1 MESVVENGVM
11 DEAASAP
18 GTQGATGTPDASVV
32 PGADDG
38 LTVGRVA
45 ELVGVSVRTLHHWD
59 AIGLVSP
66 AERTWSDYRVYAADD
81 IARIQQVL
89 LYRELG
95 LSLADVRA
103 VLDDPE
109 VDVVEQLDLQR
120 AMLSE
125 RLDRLRRMIAAVDR
139 MKEAHMSEKKLTA
152 QQQAEIL
159 GDGWDPAWQDEA
171 QQNWGDTPE
180 WVQSEK
186 VKARMGVD
194 DWKRV
199 KEETDQL
206 EADLAAAM
214 TAGVQPGTEEANA
227 LAERHRASIG
237 QWFDVTVQ
245 KQVCIAR
252 MYVQD
257 PRFTAHYDERAEGLA
272 AWLTA
277 IVDANARAHGIDP
290 ATATWE

>member
-1 MESVVENGVM
+1 MVVVENGVM

-18 GTQGATGTPDASVV
+18 GTPGT

-95 LSLADVRA
+95 LSLAGVRA

-139 MKEAHMSEKKLTA
+139 MKEAHMSEKRLTA

-180 WVQSEK
+180 WEQSEK
-186 VKARMGVD
+186 IKAQMGVE
-194 DWKRV
+194 DWTRV
-199 KEETDQL
+199 KEEADQL

>member
-1 MESVVENGVM
+1 MSVVENGVM
-11 DEAASAP
+11 DAATASAV
-18 GTQGATGTPDASVV
+18 D
-32 PGADDG
+32 GADDG
-38 LTVGRVA
+38 LTVGRTA

-59 AIGLVSP
+59 EIGLVSP
-66 AERTWSDYRVYAADD
+66 TERTWSDYRVYQAAD
-81 IARIQQVL
+81 IERIQQVL
-89 LYRELG
+89 LHRELG
-95 LSLADVRA
+95 LSLAEVRA
-103 VLDDPE
+103 VLDDPDT
-109 VDVVEQLDLQR
+109 DVVAQLDRQR
-120 AMLSE
+120 AVLSE

-139 MKEAHMSEKKLTA
+139 MKEAHMSEQKLTA

-171 QQNWGDTPE
+171 QENWGDTPE
-180 WVQSEK
+180 WAQSEK
-186 VKARMGVD
+186 IKARMGVD

-199 KEETDQL
+199 KEENDRL

-214 TAGVQPGTEEANA
+214 TAGVQPGSEEANA

-237 QWFDVTVQ
+237 QWFDITVQ
-245 KQVCIAR
+245 KQVCISR

-277 IVDANARAHGIDP
+277 IIDANARAHGIDP
-290 ATATWE
+290 ATAVWE

>member
-1 MESVVENGVM
+1 MSVVENGVM
-11 DEAASAP
+11 DAATANAAS
-18 GTQGATGTPDASVV
+18 
-32 PGADDG
+32 GADDG
-38 LTVGRVA
+38 LTIGRVA

-59 AIGLVSP
+59 EIGLVSP
-66 AERTWSDYRVYAADD
+66 ATRTWADYRVYRAAD
-81 IARIQQVL
+81 IERIQQVL

-95 LSLADVRA
+95 LSLSDVQA
-103 VLDDPE
+103 VLDDPDA
-109 VDVVEQLDLQR
+109 DVLAQLDRQR
-120 AMLSE
+120 AVLSE

-139 MKEAHMSEKKLTA
+139 MKEAHMSEQKLTPE
-152 QQQAEIL
+152 QQAEIL

-171 QQNWGDTPE
+171 QENWGDTPE
-180 WVQSEK
+180 WAQSEK
-186 VKARMGVD
+186 IKARMGVD

-199 KEETDQL
+199 KEENDRL

-214 TAGVQPGTEEANA
+214 TAGVQPGSEEANA

-237 QWFDVTVQ
+237 QWFDITVQ

-257 PRFTAHYDERAEGLA
+257 PRFTAHYDERAQGLA

-277 IVDANARAHGIDP
+277 IIDAHARAQGIDP
-290 ATATWE
+290 ATAVWE

>member
-1 MESVVENGVM
+1 MSVVENGVM
-11 DEAASAP
+11 DAATANAAS
-18 GTQGATGTPDASVV
+18 
-32 PGADDG
+32 GADDG
-38 LTVGRVA
+38 LTIGRVA

-59 AIGLVSP
+59 EIGLVSP
-66 AERTWSDYRVYAADD
+66 SERTWSDYRVYQAAD
-81 IARIQQVL
+81 IERIQQVL
-89 LYRELG
+89 LHRELG
-95 LSLADVRA
+95 LSLAEVRA
-103 VLDDPE
+103 VLDDPDT
-109 VDVVEQLDLQR
+109 DVVAQLDRQR
-120 AMLSE
+120 AVLSE

-139 MKEAHMSEKKLTA
+139 MKEAHMSEQKLTA

-171 QQNWGDTPE
+171 QENWGDTPE
-180 WVQSEK
+180 WAQSEK
-186 VKARMGVD
+186 IKARMGVD

-199 KEETDQL
+199 KEENDRL

-214 TAGVQPGTEEANA
+214 TAGVQPGSEEANA

-237 QWFDVTVQ
+237 QWFDITVQ

-257 PRFTAHYDERAEGLA
+257 PRFTAHYDERAQGLA

-277 IVDANARAHGIDP
+277 IIDAHARAQGIDP
-290 ATATWE
+290 ATAVWE

>member
-1 MESVVENGVM
+1 MSVVENGVM
-11 DEAASAP
+11 DAATASAV
-18 GTQGATGTPDASVV
+18 D
-32 PGADDG
+32 GADDG
-38 LTVGRVA
+38 LTVGRTA

-59 AIGLVSP
+59 EIGLVSP
-66 AERTWSDYRVYAADD
+66 SERTWSDYRVYQAAD
-81 IARIQQVL
+81 IERIQQVL
-89 LYRELG
+89 LHRELG
-95 LSLADVRA
+95 LSLAEVRA
-103 VLDDPE
+103 VLDDPDT
-109 VDVVEQLDLQR
+109 DVVAQLDRQR

-139 MKEAHMSEKKLTA
+139 MKEAHMSEQKLTA

-171 QQNWGDTPE
+171 QENWGDTPE
-180 WVQSEK
+180 WAQSEK
-186 VKARMGVD
+186 IKARMGVD

-199 KEETDQL
+199 KEENDRL

-214 TAGVQPGTEEANA
+214 TAGVQPGSEEANA

-237 QWFDVTVQ
+237 QWFDITVQ
-245 KQVCIAR
+245 KQVCISR

-277 IVDANARAHGIDP
+277 IIDANARAHGIDP
-290 ATATWE
+290 ATAVWE

>member
-1 MESVVENGVM
+1 MSVVENGVM
-11 DEAASAP
+11 DAATASAAS
-18 GTQGATGTPDASVV
+18 
-32 PGADDG
+32 GADDG
-38 LTVGRVA
+38 LTIGRVA

-59 AIGLVSP
+59 EIGLVSP
-66 AERTWSDYRVYAADD
+66 ATRTWSDYRVYQAAD
-81 IARIQQVL
+81 IERIQQVL
-89 LYRELG
+89 LHRELG
-95 LSLADVRA
+95 LSLAEVRA
-103 VLDDPE
+103 VLDDPDT
-109 VDVVEQLDLQR
+109 DVVAQLDRQR
-120 AMLSE
+120 AVLSE

-139 MKEAHMSEKKLTA
+139 MKEAHMSEQKLTA

-171 QQNWGDTPE
+171 QENWGDTPE
-180 WVQSEK
+180 WAQSEK
-186 VKARMGVD
+186 IKARMGVD

-199 KEETDQL
+199 KEENDRL

-214 TAGVQPGTEEANA
+214 TAGVQPGSEEANA

-277 IVDANARAHGIDP
+277 IIDANARAHGIDP
-290 ATATWE
+290 ATAVWE

>member
-1 MESVVENGVM
+1 M
-11 DEAASAP
+11 DAATANAAS
-18 GTQGATGTPDASVV
+18 
-32 PGADDG
+32 GADDG
-38 LTVGRVA
+38 LTIGRVA

-59 AIGLVSP
+59 EIGLVSP
-66 AERTWSDYRVYAADD
+66 SERTWSDYRVYQAAD
-81 IARIQQVL
+81 IERIQQVL
-89 LYRELG
+89 LHRELG
-95 LSLADVRA
+95 LSLAEVRA
-103 VLDDPE
+103 VLDDPDT
-109 VDVVEQLDLQR
+109 DVVAQLDRQR
-120 AMLSE
+120 AVLSE

-139 MKEAHMSEKKLTA
+139 MKEAHMSEQKLTA

-171 QQNWGDTPE
+171 QENWGDTPE
-180 WVQSEK
+180 WAQSEK
-186 VKARMGVD
+186 IKARMGVD

-199 KEETDQL
+199 KEENDRL

-214 TAGVQPGTEEANA
+214 TAGVQPGSEEANA

-237 QWFDVTVQ
+237 QWFDITVQ
-245 KQVCIAR
+245 KQVCISR

-277 IVDANARAHGIDP
+277 IIDANARAHGIDP
-290 ATATWE
+290 ATAVWE

>member
-1 MESVVENGVM
+1 MSVVENGVM
-11 DEAASAP
+11 DAATASAV
-18 GTQGATGTPDASVV
+18 D
-32 PGADDG
+32 GADDG
-38 LTVGRVA
+38 LTVGRTA

-59 AIGLVSP
+59 EIGLVSP
-66 AERTWSDYRVYAADD
+66 SERTWSDYRVYQAAD
-81 IARIQQVL
+81 IERIQQVL
-89 LYRELG
+89 LHRELG
-95 LSLADVRA
+95 LSLAEVRA
-103 VLDDPE
+103 VLDDPDT
-109 VDVVEQLDLQR
+109 DVVAQLDRQR
-120 AMLSE
+120 AVLSE

-139 MKEAHMSEKKLTA
+139 MKEAHMSEQKLTA

-171 QQNWGDTPE
+171 QENWGDTPE
-180 WVQSEK
+180 WAQSEK
-186 VKARMGVD
+186 IKARMGVD

-199 KEETDQL
+199 KEENDRL

-214 TAGVQPGTEEANA
+214 TAGVQPGSEEANA

-277 IVDANARAHGIDP
+277 IIDANARAHGIDP

>member
-1 MESVVENGVM
+1 MVVVENGVM

-18 GTQGATGTPDASVV
+18 GTPGTPGTPDASVAQ
-32 PGADDG
+32 GTDDG

-59 AIGLVSP
+59 AIGLVCP
-66 AERTWSDYRVYAADD
+66 AERTWSDYRVYAAAD

-103 VLDDPE
+103 VLDDPQ
-109 VDVVEQLDLQR
+109 VDVVEQLEHQR
-120 AMLSE
+120 SMLSE
-125 RLDRLRRMIAAVDR
+125 RIDRLRRMIAAVDR
-139 MKEAHMSEKKLTA
+139 MKEAHMSEKRLTA

-171 QQNWGDTPE
+171 QRNWGDTPE
-180 WVQSEK
+180 WEQSETI
-186 VKARMGVD
+186 KARMGVD

-199 KEETDQL
+199 KEEADQL

-257 PRFTAHYDERAEGLA
+257 PRFTAHYAQRAEGLA
-272 AWLTA
+272 AWITA
-277 IVDANARAHGIDP
+277 IVDANACAHGIDP

>member
-1 MESVVENGVM
+1 MSVVENGVM
-11 DEAASAP
+11 DAATASAV
-18 GTQGATGTPDASVV
+18 D
-32 PGADDG
+32 GADDG
-38 LTVGRVA
+38 LTVGRTA

-59 AIGLVSP
+59 EIGLVSP
-66 AERTWSDYRVYAADD
+66 TERTWSDYRVYQAAD
-81 IARIQQVL
+81 IERIQQVL
-89 LYRELG
+89 LHRELG
-95 LSLADVRA
+95 LSLAEVRA
-103 VLDDPE
+103 VLDDPDT
-109 VDVVEQLDLQR
+109 DVVAQLDRQR
-120 AMLSE
+120 AVLSE

-139 MKEAHMSEKKLTA
+139 MKEAHMSEQQLTA

-171 QQNWGDTPE
+171 QENWGDTPE
-180 WVQSEK
+180 WAQSEK
-186 VKARMGVD
+186 IKARMGVD

-199 KEETDQL
+199 KEENDRL

-214 TAGVQPGTEEANA
+214 TAGVQPGSEEANA

-237 QWFDVTVQ
+237 QWFDITVQ
-245 KQVCIAR
+245 KQVCISR

-277 IVDANARAHGIDP
+277 IIDANARAHGIDP

>member
-1 MESVVENGVM
+1 MSVVENGVM
-11 DEAASAP
+11 DAATASAV
-18 GTQGATGTPDASVV
+18 D
-32 PGADDG
+32 GADDG
-38 LTVGRVA
+38 LTVGRTA

-59 AIGLVSP
+59 EIGLVSP
-66 AERTWSDYRVYAADD
+66 SERTWSDYRVYQAAD
-81 IARIQQVL
+81 IERIQQVL
-89 LYRELG
+89 LHRELG
-95 LSLADVRA
+95 LSLAEVRA
-103 VLDDPE
+103 VLDDPDT
-109 VDVVEQLDLQR
+109 DVVAQLDRQR
-120 AMLSE
+120 AVLSE

-139 MKEAHMSEKKLTA
+139 MKEAHMSEQKLTA

-171 QQNWGDTPE
+171 QENWGDTPE
-180 WVQSEK
+180 WAQSEK
-186 VKARMGVD
+186 IKARMGVD

-199 KEETDQL
+199 KEENDRL

-214 TAGVQPGTEEANA
+214 TAGVQPGSEEANA

>member
-1 MESVVENGVM
+1 MSVVENGVM
-11 DEAASAP
+11 DAATASAV
-18 GTQGATGTPDASVV
+18 D
-32 PGADDG
+32 GADDG
-38 LTVGRVA
+38 LTVGRTA

-59 AIGLVSP
+59 EIGLVSP
-66 AERTWSDYRVYAADD
+66 SERTWSDYRVYQAAD
-81 IARIQQVL
+81 IERIQQVL
-89 LYRELG
+89 LHRELG
-95 LSLADVRA
+95 LSLAEVRA
-103 VLDDPE
+103 VLDDPDT
-109 VDVVEQLDLQR
+109 DVVAQLDRQR
-120 AMLSE
+120 AVLSE

-139 MKEAHMSEKKLTA
+139 MKEAHMSEQKLTA

-171 QQNWGDTPE
+171 QENWGDTPE
-180 WVQSEK
+180 WAQSEK
-186 VKARMGVD
+186 IKARMGVD

-199 KEETDQL
+199 KEETDRL

-214 TAGVQPGTEEANA
+214 TAGVQPGSEEANA
-227 LAERHRASIG
+227 LAQRHRASIG
-237 QWFDVTVQ
+237 QWFDITVQ

-257 PRFTAHYDERAEGLA
+257 PRFTAHYDERAQGLA

-277 IVDANARAHGIDP
+277 IIDANARAHGIDP

>member
-1 MESVVENGVM
+1 MSVVENGVM
-11 DEAASAP
+11 DAATASAV
-18 GTQGATGTPDASVV
+18 D
-32 PGADDG
+32 GADDG
-38 LTVGRVA
+38 LTVGRTA

-59 AIGLVSP
+59 EIGLVRP
-66 AERTWSDYRVYAADD
+66 TERTWSDYRVYQAAD
-81 IARIQQVL
+81 IERIQQVL
-89 LYRELG
+89 LHRELG
-95 LSLADVRA
+95 LSLAEVRA
-103 VLDDPE
+103 VLDDPDT
-109 VDVVEQLDLQR
+109 DVVAQLDRQR
-120 AMLSE
+120 AVLSE

-139 MKEAHMSEKKLTA
+139 MKEAHMSEQKLTA
-152 QQQAEIL
+152 EQQAEIL

-171 QQNWGDTPE
+171 QENWGDTPE
-180 WVQSEK
+180 WAQSEK
-186 VKARMGVD
+186 IKARMGVD

-199 KEETDQL
+199 KEENDRL

-214 TAGVQPGTEEANA
+214 TAGAQPGSEEANA

-245 KQVCIAR
+245 KQVCISR

-277 IVDANARAHGIDP
+277 IIDANARAHGIDP
-290 ATATWE
+290 ATAVWE

>member
-1 MESVVENGVM
+1 M
-11 DEAASAP
+11 DAATASAV
-18 GTQGATGTPDASVV
+18 DD
-32 PGADDG
+32 ADDG
-38 LTVGRVA
+38 LTVGRTA

-59 AIGLVSP
+59 EIGLVSP
-66 AERTWSDYRVYAADD
+66 SERTWSDYRVYQAAD
-81 IARIQQVL
+81 IERIQQVL
-89 LYRELG
+89 LHRELG
-95 LSLADVRA
+95 LSLAEVRA
-103 VLDDPE
+103 VLDDPDT
-109 VDVVEQLDLQR
+109 DVVAQLDRQR
-120 AMLSE
+120 AVLSE

-171 QQNWGDTPE
+171 QQKWGDTPE
-180 WVQSEK
+180 WAESEK

-199 KEETDQL
+199 KEESDRL

-214 TAGVQPGTEEANA
+214 TAGVQPGSQEANA

-245 KQVCIAR
+245 KQVCISR

-277 IVDANARAHGIDP
+277 IIDANARAHGIDP
-290 ATATWE
+290 TTAVWE

>member
-1 MESVVENGVM
+1 MSVVENGVM
-11 DEAASAP
+11 DAATASAV
-18 GTQGATGTPDASVV
+18 D
-32 PGADDG
+32 GADDG
-38 LTVGRVA
+38 LTVGRTA

-59 AIGLVSP
+59 EIGLVSP
-66 AERTWSDYRVYAADD
+66 SERTWSDYRVYQAAD
-81 IARIQQVL
+81 IERIQQVL
-89 LYRELG
+89 LHRELG
-95 LSLADVRA
+95 LSLAEVRA
-103 VLDDPE
+103 VLDDPDT
-109 VDVVEQLDLQR
+109 DVVAQLDRQR
-120 AMLSE
+120 AVLSE

-139 MKEAHMSEKKLTA
+139 MKEAHMSEQQLTA

-171 QQNWGDTPE
+171 QENWGDTPE
-180 WVQSEK
+180 WAQSEK
-186 VKARMGVD
+186 IKARMGVD

-199 KEETDQL
+199 KEENDRL

-214 TAGVQPGTEEANA
+214 TAGVQPGSEEANA

-237 QWFDVTVQ
+237 QWFDITVQ
-245 KQVCIAR
+245 KQVCISR

-277 IVDANARAHGIDP
+277 IIDANARAHGIDP
-290 ATATWE
+290 ATAVWE

>member
-1 MESVVENGVM
+1 MSVVENGVM
-11 DEAASAP
+11 DAATASAV
-18 GTQGATGTPDASVV
+18 D
-32 PGADDG
+32 GADDG
-38 LTVGRVA
+38 LTVGRTA

-59 AIGLVSP
+59 EIGLVSP
-66 AERTWSDYRVYAADD
+66 SERTWSDYRVYQAAD
-81 IARIQQVL
+81 IERIQQVL
-89 LYRELG
+89 LHRELG
-95 LSLADVRA
+95 LSLAEVRA
-103 VLDDPE
+103 VLDDPDT
-109 VDVVEQLDLQR
+109 DVVAQLDRQR
-120 AMLSE
+120 AVLSE

-139 MKEAHMSEKKLTA
+139 MKEAHMSEQKLTA

-171 QQNWGDTPE
+171 QENWGDTPE
-180 WVQSEK
+180 WAQSEK
-186 VKARMGVD
+186 IKARMGVD

-199 KEETDQL
+199 KEENDRL

-214 TAGVQPGTEEANA
+214 TAGVQPGSEEANA

-237 QWFDVTVQ
+237 QWFDITVQ

-257 PRFTAHYDERAEGLA
+257 PRFTAHYDERAQGLA

-277 IVDANARAHGIDP
+277 IIDANARAHGIDP
-290 ATATWE
+290 ATAVWE